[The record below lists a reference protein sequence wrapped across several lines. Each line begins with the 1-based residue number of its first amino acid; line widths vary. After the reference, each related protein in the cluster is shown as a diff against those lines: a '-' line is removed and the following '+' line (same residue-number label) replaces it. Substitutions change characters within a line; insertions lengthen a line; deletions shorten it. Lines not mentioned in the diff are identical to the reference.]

1 MQQQKRQ
8 ICLSLGLALLAA
20 MPLAAQVVPAP
31 ETVLGFVPGIDRKLV
46 EWPVLV
52 EYYVQGYNALG
63 THMAWELSGQGKK
76 GIVVNSTYDAWTPA
90 RSYQHHYAGVRI
102 LSETASARLAT
113 PIETP
118 FESLEG
124 RRGLDA
130 QRSWWNFAHP
140 QYRAQSVGT
149 YPLFFNALKP
159 YRKTSTP

>member
-31 ETVLGFVPGIDRKLV
+31 ETVLGFVPGTDRKLV

-52 EYYVQGYNALG
+52 EYYQELAQASDRVQYHELGKTTHGAPFVALLI
-63 THMAWELSGQGKK
+63 TSPEN
-76 GIVVNSTYDAWTPA
+76 I
-90 RSYQHHYAGVRI
+90 
-102 LSETASARLAT
+102 ARLDEIRAVN
-113 PIETP
+113 
-118 FESLEG
+118 LELADPRLINSDAERVSGLAAIVEARVGAG
-124 RRGLDA
+124 RVVLFGFR
-130 QRSWWNFAHP
+130 P